1 MEKEISQ
8 KLKLSKW
15 LSVLSMLLGI
25 ALMTYMIMVEEEPGA
40 SPGF

>member
-15 LSVLSMLLGI
+15 LSVLSMLLGT
-25 ALMTYMIMVEEEPGA
+25 ALMTYMITVEEEPGA
-40 SPGF
+40 LPGF